1 MWIQARIIQHFP
13 LVFAVPQLYN
23 KNIRSKE
30 VRPVDRS
37 ILHCDCN
44 SFYASVEALHR
55 PSLRDKPLAVGGD
68 VEQRH
73 GIILAKN
80 DIAKRYQIKTGEALW
95 QARQKCPDLVIVPP
109 NYPLYLRYSKL
120 CREIFMEYTPQVEPF
135 GIDEAWLDVTG
146 STGIFGGGPQ
156 IAEEIRR
163 RIRYEL
169 GITVS
174 IGVSFNKIFAKLGS
188 DYKKPD
194 ATTVISRENFRRI
207 VWPLPVGALLYV
219 GKAAQETLAQ
229 LQVRT
234 VGQLAAS
241 DRALVAKRLGKMGEM
256 IHDYANGLDE
266 SPVRAADDTREI
278 KSVGNG
284 MTYRRNLVG
293 LEDIRLA
300 VLTLSDSVSA
310 RMRRHGVKCR
320 TVQVLI
326 RDPGFKSISRQR
338 ALPAPTHL
346 GREIAEA
353 ALAIIRD
360 AWDLR
365 APIRMITITGANLTD
380 SGGAGE
386 QLSLFAPPDD
396 KSREKRERLEAAM
409 DGIRE
414 KFGQDAIGP
423 AGVLGNDIGIGGAGW
438 NKDE

>member
-1 MWIQARIIQHFP
+1 M
-13 LVFAVPQLYN
+13 
-23 KNIRSKE
+23 
-30 VRPVDRS
+30 DRV

-44 SFYASVEALHR
+44 AFYASVETLLR
-55 PSLRDKPLAVGGD
+55 PELEKVPMAVCGD
-68 VEQRH
+68 PESRH

-80 DIAKRYQIKTGEALW
+80 ERAKKFGVATAETIWQAKR
-95 QARQKCPDLVIVPP
+95 KCPGLVLVPP
-109 NYPLYLRYSKL
+109 HRGEYVRYSRL
-120 CREIFMEYTPQVEPF
+120 VNEIYQRYTDQVEPF
-135 GIDEAWLDVTG
+135 GIDESWLDVTG
-146 STGIFGGGPQ
+146 SQNLFGTGPE
-156 IAEEIRR
+156 IADEIRR
-163 RIRYEL
+163 TVREEL
-169 GITVS
+169 GLTVS
-174 IGVSFNKIFAKLGS
+174 VGVSFNKVFAKLGS

-380 SGGAGE
+380 AGGAGE
-386 QLSLFAPPDD
+386 QLSLCAPPDD